1 MSQQDDLELKAADC
15 SAEMIVGTNIGI
27 HEYGSGSQRVSVSGG
42 GSEEAGFLFFFS
54 DAHCYFKSHPT
65 CVFSARTL
73 TLHDKTTMI

>member
-42 GSEEAGFLFFFS
+42 GSEEAGFLFFFFGRS
-54 DAHCYFKSHPT
+54 LLF
-65 CVFSARTL
+65 
-73 TLHDKTTMI
+73 